1 MGMGADGYDAVVV
14 GSGPNGLSAAVTLA
28 KSGRKVLVLESHPTI
43 GGGTRTA
50 ELTEPGFHHDVCS
63 VVHPTG
69 MASPAFNSMDLSRHG
84 LQWLVPEIGL
94 SHVFGDGTALPLYTD
109 LARGAEFLGRDAR
122 AWSATLG
129 YAAAHSADLIAD
141 FFGPFRIPRHPLA
154 AARFG
159 PQALL
164 SADAFNRIMFRDPR
178 TRTAFSAIATHVVR
192 PPGEV
197 ATAAVG
203 LMLGMLVHSGGWPL
217 ARGGSQSIAD
227 ALAGALRAHGGHIET
242 DHPVNKFDDLPDAP
256 LKLFDID
263 PRQFAT
269 IMGDR
274 LPTRYRRRLARFR
287 FGPGTFKIDYALS
300 EPIPWTDPH
309 TGSAVTFHVAE
320 NEQQIRVN
328 EKDVQAG
335 RIPLRPNLIG
345 GTPTVLD
352 RSRAPAGKHV
362 AWAYC
367 HVPHG
372 CDADMTAAVE
382 AEIERCAPGFRDVV
396 LARHTMTAKQYSVYN
411 PNYVGGDINSG
422 ISDLRQQF
430 TRPVAARV
438 PYATPVRGVF
448 LCSSSTP
455 PGGGVHGMC
464 GKYAAEAAISQENS
478 DRN

>member
-1 MGMGADGYDAVVV
+1 MGAGGYDAVVV
-14 GSGPNGLSAAVTLA
+14 GSGPNGLSAALTLA
-28 KSGRKVLVLESHPTI
+28 KTGRKVLVLESQPTI

-50 ELTEPGFHHDVCS
+50 ELTEPGFLHDVCS

-109 LARGAEFLGRDAR
+109 LARSAQFLGRDAR

-129 YAAAHSADLIAD
+129 YLAAHSDALISD
-141 FFGPFRIPRHPLA
+141 FFGPFQIPRHPLL

-164 SADAFNRIMFRDPR
+164 SADVFNRIAFRDSR
-178 TRTAFSAIATHVVR
+178 TRTVFSAIATHVVR
-192 PPGEV
+192 PPDAI

-203 LMLGMLVHSGGWPL
+203 LLLGMLIHAGGWPL

-227 ALAGALRAHGGHIET
+227 ALAARLRELGGHVET
-242 DHPVNKFDDLPDAP
+242 DHPVYKYEDLPDAP

-263 PRQFAT
+263 PRQFAAV
-269 IMGDR
+269 MGDR
-274 LPTRYRRRLARFR
+274 LPARYRRRLGRFR
-287 FGPGTFKIDYALS
+287 FGPGTFKVDYALS
-300 EPIPWTDPH
+300 EPIPWADPH
-309 TGSAVTFHVAE
+309 TGSSVTFHIAE
-320 NEQQIRVN
+320 SDQQIREN

-335 RIPLRPNLIG
+335 RIPKRPNLIG
-345 GTPTVLD
+345 GTPSVLD
-352 RSRAPAGKHV
+352 PTRAPKGKHV

-372 CDADMTAAVE
+372 SDVDMTAMVE

-396 LARHTMTAKQYSVYN
+396 IARHTMTAKQYSVYN

-438 PYATPVRGVF
+438 PYATPVPGVF
-448 LCSSSTP
+448 LCSASTP

-464 GKYAAEAAISQENS
+464 GTYAAEAAMAQES
-478 DRN
+478 SG